1 MRFKWNR
8 VCLAT
13 FSLAAMLFVSG
24 CSGIN
29 QSVGVSPATFLLPGF
44 IPGLVQD
51 GYSTNRTTVST
62 ESPRLIASNQ

>member
-13 FSLAAMLFVSG
+13 FSLAAMLSVSG

-29 QSVGVSPATFLLPGF
+29 QSIGVSPATFLLPGL

-51 GYSTNRTTVST
+51 GFPTNRTTVSA
-62 ESPRLIASNQ
+62 ESPRLIASKQ